1 MTPIVRAFSHLFYL
15 TRGTTKLVATTID
28 EDVVTFHFSDG
39 SYYVVKDDSFR
50 NIKSIDFAP
59 DKARCDLKVFI
70 KPIID
75 YIVCDD
81 TDINIV
87 LKL

>member
-1 MTPIVRAFSHLFYL
+1 MTPIVMAFSRVFYL
-15 TRGTTKLVATTID
+15 TRDTKKLVAITID
-28 EDVVTFHFSDG
+28 EGVVTFHFSDG
-39 SYYVVKDDSFR
+39 SCYIVRDDSLR
-50 NIKSIDFAP
+50 NIKSIVFSP

-81 TDINIV
+81 TDITIV
-87 LKL
+87 LK